1 MSPDGQPSGATR
13 IEADPS
19 INRGEKLMRKA
30 SIRLAM
36 LGLAVAALGLP
47 VAAGAA
53 PSVTVKVKVLPIL
66 KNLSNPKAGFWPHT
80 GNFFGA
86 PAALETKLTIKG
98 TEYGGFPAPIRK
110 VAVWLPKGTG
120 IHTAGFPT
128 CALSTLQA
136 KEPEKCRPGSLASP
150 AGHAPQSA
158 PESCPSPPLAGGAG
172 EACGV
177 ISLGKSRVHEAV
189 KIQAYFAPGGG
200 LNFYVEGVT
209 PASIE
214 IPVTG
219 AFQSASGLFGRKFV
233 SEVPLIETFKCE
245 ANEIAEN
252 KCFTDGVAETVSVTI
267 GAAMMKGKKLISLG
281 TIPKK
286 CPSKSGFPGKG
297 EIWFGAGPESTWE
310 KVTITTKVPCPKK

>member
-1 MSPDGQPSGATR
+1 
-13 IEADPS
+13 
-19 INRGEKLMRKA
+19 MRRA
-30 SIRLAM
+30 SIRLAL
-36 LGLAVAALGLP
+36 LGLAVATLGLP
-47 VAAGAA
+47 AAAGAA
-53 PSVTVKVKVLPIL
+53 PSVAVKVKVLPIL
-66 KNLSNPKAGFWPHT
+66 KNLNNPKGGFWPHT
-80 GNFFGA
+80 GNFLGA
-86 PAALETKLTIKG
+86 PAALETKITIKG

-110 VAVWLPKGTG
+110 VVVWLPKGVG

-128 CALSTLQA
+128 CALSLLQG
-136 KEPEKCRPGSLASP
+136 KEPEKCPARSLASP
-150 AGHAPQSA
+150 AGHAPQNA

-177 ISLGKSRVHEAV
+177 VSFGGTRVHEAV

-219 AFQSASGLFGRKFV
+219 NFQSASGVFGRKFAT
-233 SEVPLIETFKCE
+233 EVPLIETLPG
-245 ANEIAEN
+245 APAAI
-252 KCFTDGVAETVSVTI
+252 AETVSVTI

-297 EIWFGAGPESTWE
+297 EIWFGAGPEATWE
-310 KVTITTKVPCPKK
+310 KVTIELKVPCPKK

>member
-1 MSPDGQPSGATR
+1 
-13 IEADPS
+13 
-19 INRGEKLMRKA
+19 MRSA

-36 LGLAVAALGLP
+36 LGLAVATLGLP
-47 VAAGAA
+47 AVAGAA

-66 KNLSNPKAGFWPHT
+66 KNLNNPKGGVWPHT
-80 GNFFGA
+80 GNFLGA

-110 VAVWLPKGTG
+110 VAVWLPKGVG

-128 CALSTLQA
+128 CALSVLQA
-136 KEPEKCRPGSLASP
+136 KEPEKCPSGSLASP

-158 PESCPSPPLAGGAG
+158 PTACPSPPLAGGAG

-177 ISLGKSRVHEAV
+177 VSFGGTRVHEAV

-200 LNFYVEGVT
+200 LNFYTEGVT

-214 IPVTG
+214 IPVSGT
-219 AFQSASGLFGRKFV
+219 FQSASGVFGRKFV
-233 SEVPLIETFKCE
+233 TEVPLIETLPG
-245 ANEIAEN
+245 APAA
-252 KCFTDGVAETVSVTI
+252 VAETISVTI
-267 GAAMMKGKKLISLG
+267 GAAMKKGKNLISLG

-286 CPSKSGFPGKG
+286 CPKGGFPGKG
-297 EIWFGAGPESTWE
+297 EISFGAGEEATWE
-310 KVTITTKVPCPKK
+310 KVTLELKVPCPKK

>member
-13 IEADPS
+13 IEADLS
-19 INRGEKLMRKA
+19 IKRGEKLMRKA
-30 SIRLAM
+30 SIRLAL
-36 LGLAVAALGLP
+36 LGLAVMALGLP
-47 VAAGAA
+47 ATAAAA
-53 PSVTVKVKVLPIL
+53 PSVSVKVKVLPIL
-66 KNLSNPKAGFWPHT
+66 KNLSNAKGGYWPHT

-110 VAVWLPKGTG
+110 IAVWLPKGTG

-128 CALSTLQA
+128 CALSVLQA
-136 KEPEKCRPGSLASP
+136 KEPEKCPKLSLASP
-150 AGHAPQSA
+150 AGHAPQST

-172 EACGV
+172 ETCGV
-177 ISLGKSRVHEAV
+177 VSFGGTRVHEAV

-214 IPVTG
+214 IPVSG
-219 AFQSASGLFGRKFV
+219 NFQSASGPFSRKFV
-233 SEVPLIETFKCE
+233 SEVPLIETLPG
-245 ANEIAEN
+245 APAA
-252 KCFTDGVAETVSVTI
+252 VAETINITI

-310 KVTITTKVPCPKK
+310 KVTNEVKVPCPKK